1 MSNDLIDK
9 VISETL
15 DKAKKDFDDKIKDLD
30 DKLNN
35 KIKDIQDNI
44 ENRTNNLDN
53 IVSGKPLSINFGS
66 VQKPDNK
73 TVHKDFYKVLK
84 VLESTKR
91 IQKNI
96 MLVGPT
102 GSGKTVLCDNIA
114 EALKLK
120 FYPMSVG
127 LQTTKSDL
135 LGYMNANGVYVS
147 TPVREAFENGGVL
160 LLDEF
165 DSTNANTVTIL
176 SSMLANGICSFPD
189 KIVSKNDNFICMVAC
204 NTYGRGGSVEY
215 IGRNRLDTAT
225 LDRFVTMYIDYDEE
239 LEDKLT
245 NNTRW
250 LNIIRKIREN
260 INLHGIKM
268 AVSPRAS
275 MQGADLLEN
284 GFSTKEVLDMCVFKG
299 VTEDVKTKLLQGVDF
314 NNIKNIK
321 EWNDK
326 NTKNANKL
334 TIHIDLDE
342 YFVDITG
349 SSDEPIPEIAIQNIV
364 DWNSFYNIFIGE
376 HFTSSL
382 SHNKLFIKG
391 EYGMTTLKILSDV
404 LAEETV
410 KANFFKE
417 FRKNVYSINSNEIFA
432 ENNLNKL
439 YISCKFKN
447 KVASYRLIKHE

>member
-9 VISETL
+9 VISEIL
-15 DKAKKDFDDKIKDLD
+15 DKAKKDFDNKIKELD

-44 ENRTNNLDN
+44 ESRTNNLDN
-53 IVSGKPLSINFGS
+53 IVTGKPLSINFGS

-176 SSMLANGICSFPD
+176 NSMLANGICSFPD

-204 NTYGRGGSVEY
+204 NTYGRGGSIEY

-225 LDRFVTMYIDYDEE
+225 LDRFVTMHIDYDEE

-245 NNTRW
+245 NNTNW
-250 LNIIRKIREN
+250 LNVVRKIREN

-275 MQGADLLEN
+275 MQGADLLES
-284 GFSTKEVLDMCVFKG
+284 GFSMNEVLDMCIFKG
-299 VTEDVKTKLLQGVDF
+299 ATEDVKNKLLQGIDF
-314 NNIKNIK
+314 NNPSKKVIIEKYT
-321 EWNDK
+321 NDG
-326 NTKNANKL
+326 L
-334 TIHIDLDE
+334 SICIDLNVNRVIVTNKSNKP
-342 YFVDITG
+342 FPDIT
-349 SSDEPIPEIAIQNIV
+349 IAGMV
-364 DWNSFYNIFIGE
+364 DWNGRYNICIGNCYTTCLTDEHIFIGGR
-376 HFTSSL
+376 S
-382 SHNKLFIKG
+382 
-391 EYGMTTLKILSDV
+391 
-404 LAEETV
+404 
-410 KANFFKE
+410 
-417 FRKNVYSINSNEIFA
+417 
-432 ENNLNKL
+432 ENNLS
-439 YISCKFKN
+439 ISPLVLDKDVKTSFTRTFCDNAQSIKSDIL
-447 KVASYRLIKHE
+447 ADTDLSYLHIECHYRDIHLGYDIVR

>member
-1 MSNDLIDK
+1 MSNELIDK

-30 DKLNN
+30 DKINN

-44 ENRTNNLDN
+44 ESRTNNLDN
-53 IVSGKPLSINFGS
+53 IVSGKPLTINFGS

-147 TPVREAFENGGVL
+147 TPVREAFEKGGVL

-176 SSMLANGICSFPD
+176 NSMLANGICSFPD
-189 KIVSKNDNFICMVAC
+189 KIVKKNDNFICMVAC
-204 NTYGRGGSVEY
+204 NTYGRGGSIEY

-225 LDRFVTMYIDYDEE
+225 LDRFIAINVDYDEE

-245 NNTRW
+245 NNTDW
-250 LNIIRKIREN
+250 LNIIRIIREN

-275 MQGADLLEN
+275 MQGADLLES
-284 GFSTKEVLDMCVFKG
+284 GFDINEVLDMCVFKG
-299 VTEDVKTKLLQGVDF
+299 VTQDVKTKLLQGIDLT
-314 NNIKNIK
+314 NPKKTSTMK
-321 EWNDK
+321 EYIDK
-326 NTKNANKL
+326 SITVR
-334 TIHIDLDE
+334 IDLDTD
-342 YFVDITG
+342 YVTVFNFADT
-349 SSDEPIPEIAIQNIV
+349 PIPDIIIRSIS
-364 DWNSFYNIFIGE
+364 DWNSTFSIVIGQ
-376 HFTSSL
+376 HFESYLSTS
-382 SHNKLFIKG
+382 KLFINSNG
-391 EYGMTTLKILSDV
+391 ESKLKITPDLDDNSI
-404 LAEETV
+404 
-410 KANFFKE
+410 KHMFFK
-417 FRKNVYSINSNEIFA
+417 
-432 ENNLNKL
+432 
-439 YISCKFKN
+439 KFKDGIQSVN
-447 KVASYRLIKHE
+447 SESVLGGTDFYTLHIECCYFGECMDYIIVR

>member
-1 MSNDLIDK
+1 MSNELIDK
-9 VISETL
+9 VMSETL
-15 DKAKKDFDDKIKDLD
+15 NKAKKDFDDKIKDLD
-30 DKLNN
+30 DKINN

-44 ENRTNNLDN
+44 ESRTNNLDN
-53 IVSGKPLSINFGS
+53 IVSGKPLTINFGS

-147 TPVREAFENGGVL
+147 TPVREAFEKGGVL

-176 SSMLANGICSFPD
+176 NSMLANGICSFPD
-189 KIVSKNDNFICMVAC
+189 KIVKKNDNFICMVAC
-204 NTYGRGGSVEY
+204 NTYGRGGSIEY

-225 LDRFVTMYIDYDEE
+225 LDRFIAINVDYDEE

-245 NNTRW
+245 NNTDW
-250 LNIIRKIREN
+250 LNIIRIIREN

-275 MQGADLLEN
+275 MQGADLLES
-284 GFSTKEVLDMCVFKG
+284 GFDINEVLDMCVFKG
-299 VTEDVKTKLLQGVDF
+299 VTQDVKTKLLQG
-314 NNIKNIK
+314 
-321 EWNDK
+321 
-326 NTKNANKL
+326 
-334 TIHIDLDE
+334 IDLTNPKKTSTMKE
-342 YFVDITG
+342 YIDKSITVRIDLG
-349 SSDEPIPEIAIQNIV
+349 TGYVTVLNFADTPIPDIIIRSIS
-364 DWNSFYNIFIGE
+364 DWNSKFSIVIGQ
-376 HFTSSL
+376 HFESYL
-382 SHNKLFIKG
+382 SANKLFINSNG
-391 EYGMTTLKILSDV
+391 ESKLKITPELDDNSIKQ
-404 LAEETV
+404 L
-410 KANFFKE
+410 FFKE
-417 FRKNVYSINSNEIFA
+417 FKDGIQSVNSESVLGDTDFYALHIECYYFG
-432 ENNLNKL
+432 ECMD
-439 YISCKFKN
+439 YII
-447 KVASYRLIKHE
+447 AR

>member
-15 DKAKKDFDDKIKDLD
+15 DKAKKDFDNKIKELD

-44 ENRTNNLDN
+44 ESRTNNLDN
-53 IVSGKPLSINFGS
+53 IVAGKPLSINFGS

-176 SSMLANGICSFPD
+176 NSMLANGICSFPD

-204 NTYGRGGSVEY
+204 NTYGRGGSIEY

-225 LDRFVTMYIDYDEE
+225 LDRFVTIYIDYDEE

-245 NNTRW
+245 NNTNW
-250 LNIIRKIREN
+250 LNIVRKIREN

-275 MQGADLLEN
+275 MQGADLLES
-284 GFSTKEVLDMCVFKG
+284 GFSMNEVLDMCIFKG
-299 VTEDVKTKLLQGVDF
+299 VTEDVKNKLLQGIDF
-314 NNIKNIK
+314 NNPSKKVIIKNIPM
-321 EWNDK
+321 
-326 NTKNANKL
+326 
-334 TIHIDLDE
+334 
-342 YFVDITG
+342 V
-349 SSDEPIPEIAIQNIV
+349 V
-364 DWNSFYNIFIGE
+364 
-376 HFTSSL
+376 
-382 SHNKLFIKG
+382 
-391 EYGMTTLKILSDV
+391 
-404 LAEETV
+404 
-410 KANFFKE
+410 
-417 FRKNVYSINSNEIFA
+417 
-432 ENNLNKL
+432 
-439 YISCKFKN
+439 
-447 KVASYRLIKHE
+447 

>member
-1 MSNDLIDK
+1 MQK
-9 VISETL
+9 P
-15 DKAKKDFDDKIKDLD
+15 
-30 DKLNN
+30 NN
-35 KIKDIQDNI
+35 KA
-44 ENRTNNLDN
+44 
-53 IVSGKPLSINFGS
+53 
-66 VQKPDNK
+66 
-73 TVHKDFYKVLK
+73 VHKDFYKVLK

-135 LGYMNANGVYVS
+135 LGYMNANGIYVS
-147 TPVREAFENGGVL
+147 TPIREAFENGGVL

-176 SSMLANGICSFPD
+176 NSMLANSICSFPD
-189 KIVSKNDNFICMVAC
+189 KIVSKNDNFICMIAC
-204 NTYGRGGSVEY
+204 NTYGRGDSIEY

-225 LDRFVTMYIDYDEE
+225 LDRFVTIYIDYDEE

-245 NNTRW
+245 NNTSW
-250 LNIIRKIREN
+250 LNVIRKIREN

-284 GFSTKEVLDMCVFKG
+284 GFSMNEVLDMCVFKG
-299 VTEDVKTKLLQGVDF
+299 VTKDVKIKLLQDIDF
-314 NNIKNIK
+314 NNIKNVK
-321 EWNDK
+321 EWGDK
-326 NTKNANKL
+326 NTKNTNEL
-334 TIHIDLDE
+334 NIRIDLDNC
-342 YFVDITG
+342 FVDITG
-349 SSDEPIPEIAIQNIV
+349 SLKESFPEIAIQNIV
-364 DWNSFYNIFIGE
+364 DWNSFYDIFIGE
-376 HFTSSL
+376 HFTSCL
-382 SHNKLFIKG
+382 SHNRLFIKG
-391 EYGMTTLKILSDV
+391 EYDISTLKISSDV
-404 LAEETV
+404 LSEETV

-417 FRKNVYSINSNEIFA
+417 FRKNTYSINSNEIFT

-439 YISCKFKN
+439 YISCKFNN
-447 KVASYRLIKHE
+447 KITSCRLTKYE

>member
-15 DKAKKDFDDKIKDLD
+15 DKAKKDFDNKIKELD

-44 ENRTNNLDN
+44 ESRTNNLDN
-53 IVSGKPLSINFGS
+53 IVAGKPLSINFGS

-135 LGYMNANGVYVS
+135 LGYMNANGIYVS

-176 SSMLANGICSFPD
+176 NSMLANGICSFPD

-204 NTYGRGGSVEY
+204 NTYGRGGSIEY

-225 LDRFVTMYIDYDEE
+225 LDRFVTMHIDYDEE

-245 NNTRW
+245 SNTNW

-275 MQGADLLEN
+275 MQGADLLES
-284 GFSTKEVLDMCVFKG
+284 GFSINEVLDMCIFKG
-299 VTEDVKTKLLQGVDF
+299 VTEDVKTKLLQGIDF
-314 NNIKNIK
+314 NNPSKKVIIEKYT
-321 EWNDK
+321 NDG
-326 NTKNANKL
+326 L
-334 TIHIDLDE
+334 SICIDLDNNRVRVTSTSNKP
-342 YFVDITG
+342 FPDIT
-349 SSDEPIPEIAIQNIV
+349 IAGMI
-364 DWNSFYNIFIGE
+364 DWNGRYNICIGDCYTTCLTDEHIFISRRGE
-376 HFTSSL
+376 SNL
-382 SHNKLFIKG
+382 SISPLILDEDVKTRFSKTFCDNAESIKSD
-391 EYGMTTLKILSDV
+391 ILADTD
-404 LAEETV
+404 LAYLHIE
-410 KANFFKE
+410 
-417 FRKNVYSINSNEIFA
+417 
-432 ENNLNKL
+432 
-439 YISCKFKN
+439 CH
-447 KVASYRLIKHE
+447 YRDIQLGYDIVR